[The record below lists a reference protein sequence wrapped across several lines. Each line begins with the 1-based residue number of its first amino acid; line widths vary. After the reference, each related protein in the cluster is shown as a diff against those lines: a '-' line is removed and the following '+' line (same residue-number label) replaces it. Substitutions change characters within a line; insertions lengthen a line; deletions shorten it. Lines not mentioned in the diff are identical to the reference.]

1 MKVKIN
7 DRIIDCVVTDL
18 VINNVNQGKVVCD
31 WEVLAML
38 MDDDLRNQVHDA
50 FVGESNEEFL
60 EEYLKLDPDFMR
72 VIQQICF
79 SIGVLYTIETGFVDS
94 SGGLNPGSKTIF
106 EGIYYVDL
114 EDAEKDFQSFDVSGE
129 VYKSIEA
136 WKLGEELEYEGQE
149 KIVYGEK
156 AEEIIKKVAR
166 RKK

>member
-18 VINNVNQGKVVCD
+18 VINGINYGKVVCD
-31 WEVLAML
+31 WDQLAML

-79 SIGVLYTIETGFVDS
+79 SIGEGDTLYTIETGFVDS
-94 SGGLNPGSKTIF
+94 SGGLTPGAKTIF
-106 EGIYYVDL
+106 EDIYYVDL
-114 EDAEKDFQSFDVSGE
+114 EDAEKDFQSFDVGSE
-129 VYKSIEA
+129 VYKSIEV

-149 KIVYGEK
+149 KIEYGEK
-156 AEEIIKKVAR
+156 AKKYF
-166 RKK
+166 K